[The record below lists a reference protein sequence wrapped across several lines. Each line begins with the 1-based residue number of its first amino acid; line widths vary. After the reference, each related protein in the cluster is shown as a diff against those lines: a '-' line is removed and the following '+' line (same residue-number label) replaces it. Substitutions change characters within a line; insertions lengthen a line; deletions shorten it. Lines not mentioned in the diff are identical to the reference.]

1 MNELLKISFA
11 GDIMCLKEQ
20 NEAVK
25 NSGNVS
31 EAYRNSL
38 SAVSPIF
45 SESDYVIGNLETP
58 VSNQQLSAAEI
69 SFNTPIEFVEA
80 VRRCGFDFVSTANN
94 HCLDRG
100 VKGIDETID
109 NIKKVGLDHSGT
121 YKTKD
126 DSDIIFVKELNG
138 VRIAIICFTFG
149 TNSEYN
155 GIILP
160 EDEIYRIDLLKRQ
173 NKPARAR
180 FNPNGDEGKKIIVD
194 NVSSAAITNKANS
207 PYIDRLI
214 AKIRQAKI
222 IADIVI
228 VMPHI
233 GGQYNPAPGSYTK
246 YIIDTIAAQSPSIIV
261 AGHPHVPLRGE
272 VVNNIF
278 SAYSLGN
285 FCFTPGVGY
294 YLPNV
299 LAEYGIILHS
309 YWDKEVKSLSRIT
322 FSVVVNTIDEN
333 GIAITLPVP
342 DYYYR
347 LTSSI
352 DKDRLLMENE
362 AVVNRFIGGIN
373 RVAIEYEYDYHL

>member
-1 MNELLKISFA
+1 MSALLKISFA
-11 GDIMCLKEQ
+11 GDIMCLKQQ

-25 NSGNVS
+25 NSGNIS
-31 EAYRNSL
+31 EGYRNSL
-38 SAVSPIF
+38 SAVSPVF

-80 VRRCGFDFVSTANN
+80 VSECGFDFVSTANN

-109 NIKKVGLDHSGT
+109 NINKIGLDHSGT
-121 YKTKD
+121 YKTKE
-126 DSDIIFVKELNG
+126 DSNIIFVKELNG

-194 NVSSAAITNKANS
+194 NVSSAAITNKANA

-214 AKIRQAKI
+214 AKIRQAKM

-228 VMPHI
+228 VMPHT
-233 GGQYNPAPGSYTK
+233 GGQYNPAPGTYTK
-246 YIIDTIAAQSPSIIV
+246 YIIDTIAAESPSIIV

-294 YLPNV
+294 FIPNTFS
-299 LAEYGIILHS
+299 EYGVVLHS
-309 YWDKEVKSLSRIT
+309 YWDVKRMKLAKVGFTTI
-322 FSVVVNTIDEN
+322 VNIVNDN
-333 GIAITLPVP
+333 GIAITLPVM
-342 DYYYR
+342 DYYHS
-347 LTSSI
+347 LHSAI
-352 DKDRLLMENE
+352 EKDKLRADNE
-362 AVVNRFIGGIN
+362 AIVNRFVGGN
-373 RVAIEYEYDYHL
+373 TSVDIESEYFF